1 VRHRISRI
9 LAKPRSS
16 RFWIVSIAL
25 HVIVFAII
33 AHAITVP
40 GGIELW
46 LRNAPEQDLPAERI
60 GFLALPRAAEPVA
73 GRSGGDDRPV
83 LPDAPA
89 PPPLV
94 APTEV
99 PVGIPPAPD
108 DSVPAAVQGGSGP
121 IVGRGG
127 PTQGIVPRYD
137 SPIWAPVAP
146 EVIAPR
152 SSAEEIREGIA
163 ERVWAQNDSLRRAQ
177 PTGRAPGDWTVGEGD
192 KKYGIDQRYIYIGPV
207 EIPTAILALLPINAQ
222 ANPQS
227 LDRNR
232 ALDLQ
237 RSDILNQAQRGVT
250 QEEFKEAVKRIRERK
265 ERERK
270 KAREQVGPVAEP
282 NGDR

>member
-1 VRHRISRI
+1 VRHR
-9 LAKPRSS
+9 PS

-25 HVIVFAII
+25 HVVVFAII

-40 GGIELW
+40 GGLERW
-46 LRNAPEQDLPAERI
+46 LRNAPDQSVPAERI
-60 GFLALPRAAEPVA
+60 GFLALPRDAEPVA

-83 LPDAPA
+83 VPDAPPPA
-89 PPPLV
+89 PIV

-108 DSVPAAVQGGSGP
+108 EPARAEPGGAGP
-121 IVGRGG
+121 VVGRGG

-137 SPIWAPVAP
+137 SPLWAPVAP

-163 ERVWAQNDSLRRAQ
+163 ARVWAQNDSIRRAQ

-192 KKYGIDQRYIYIGPV
+192 KKYGIDQRKIYLGPV
-207 EIPTAILALLPINAQ
+207 EIPTAVLALLPINAQ

-237 RSDILNQAQRGVT
+237 RADIANHAQRAVT
-250 QEEFKEAVKRIRERK
+250 EEEFKEAIKRIRERK

-270 KAREQVGPVAEP
+270 KAQEQVGPVAEP